1 MDCLENSI
9 FAKIIQKSM
18 NVADIIL
25 DIATKPCTLAW
36 FGAVCGHIL
45 SLYSD
50 DFKGTQPFL
59 KKMFPEKS
67 DKFYARFDFLL
78 LPIIGAVLSI
88 VLLEPDNLKSAI
100 FAGLSWSGTLIA
112 LLNNKK
118 IETHE

>member
-1 MDCLENSI
+1 
-9 FAKIIQKSM
+9 M

-25 DIATKPCTLAW
+25 DIATKPCILAW

-67 DKFYARFDFLL
+67 DKL

-100 FAGLSWSGTLIA
+100 FAELSWSGTLIA